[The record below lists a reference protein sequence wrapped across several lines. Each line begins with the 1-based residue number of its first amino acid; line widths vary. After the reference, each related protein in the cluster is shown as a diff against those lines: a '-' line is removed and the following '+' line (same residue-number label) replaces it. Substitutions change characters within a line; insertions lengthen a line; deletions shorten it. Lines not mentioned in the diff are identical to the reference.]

1 MRRFLNRMILL
12 LGVMLSCNAVLADE
26 PADALRTVVGSVRD
40 AASNAPLDNVH
51 ITVVGSNIGTVSNAD
66 GRFVLKLT
74 PNEVRYGLHFAHLP
88 PLLFGR
94 IPPQ

>member
-1 MRRFLNRMILL
+1 MAMRRFLNRMILL

-74 PNEVRYGLHFAHLP
+74 PNEIGRAHV
-88 PLLFGR
+88 
-94 IPPQ
+94 